1 MLIARI
7 KFAPWDKSYDFDL
20 NGIEAKVGDWVVVD
34 TESGKEAA
42 KICSI
47 YSSQEKKDDLK
58 MVIAKATFD
67 DINSLL
73 DEDKKEAAIKACE
86 EAILRHKLDM
96 KLIDVH
102 VSAAANRYNFAF
114 VSDGRVDF
122 RELVKDLASRLGA
135 NIRLTQIGSRDEAK
149 LCGDCGPC
157 GRSLCC
163 DRFMTEFTSISS
175 EMAEAQQVVHRGSD
189 RISGMCG
196 RLMCCLSYEYEGYK
210 ELAGEL
216 PPIGT
221 RVNMDGSKGVVVSH
235 HVLKQSINVK
245 LDSDKEGGRPIII
258 EVDINKRKQ
267 EKAEK
272 EKDMNAKKTNMP
284 FKNRNKNSKKK

>member
-7 KFAPWDKSYDFDL
+7 KFAPWDKSYDFNL
-20 NGIEAKVGDWVVVD
+20 NNIEAKTGDWVVVD

-47 YSSQEKKDDLK
+47 YSNQEKKDDLK
-58 MVIAKATFD
+58 PVIAKASFD

-73 DEDKKEAAIKACE
+73 DEEKKEVAIAACQ
-86 EAILRHKLDM
+86 EAILRHKLEM

-102 VSAAANRYNFAF
+102 VSAAGSRYNFAF
-114 VSDGRVDF
+114 VSEGRVDF
-122 RELVKDLASRLGA
+122 RELVKDLAARLGA

-163 DRFMTEFTSISS
+163 DGFMTEFTSISS

-267 EKAEK
+267 ERAEK

-284 FKNRNKNSKKK
+284 FKSRNKKFKKK